1 MASYPVTEPGSSRK
15 RSFEEVSCKDVSQ
28 ANETETAR
36 SDLPSS
42 KRKLP

>member
-1 MASYPVTEPGSSRK
+1 MASHPVTEQDFSRK

-28 ANETETAR
+28 EIETENAR
-36 SDLPSS
+36 SDLPSF